1 MANEDDKKPTAADKG
16 KAKAVEETPKEPK
29 KDKDGNPIKE
39 DEKLLPAGRS
49 SASAPCRRVMYRT
62 Y

>member
-16 KAKAVEETPKEPK
+16 KAKAVDETPKEVK

-39 DEKLLPAGRS
+39 DEKIMPAGQS
-49 SASAPCRRVMYRT
+49 IAAAPCRRIMH
-62 Y
+62 